1 MAPTEAQKAAAARAR
16 ANRHPQKPS
25 PSPEITIEIIIED
38 PCPPSP
44 LIVDD
49 PEQDSDKCGYTGGV
63 NVSWS
68 DSESDYELSE
78 DEWNDSE
85 TESLAELEG
94 DELENNLQSLRDEDQ
109 WLSVPTAY
117 AEILKKKTTKEWA
130 AAESS
135 RCLGYNGLSN
145 RTGRC
150 HVQKAREREEE
161 RKTQRNRELQIF
173 NQEID

>member
-1 MAPTEAQKAAAARAR
+1 MAPTKAQKAAAARAR

-25 PSPEITIEIIIED
+25 PSPEITIEIIAED
-38 PCPPSP
+38 CPPSP

-49 PEQDSDKCGYTGGV
+49 LEQDLDECGYTGGV

-68 DSESDYELSE
+68 DSEGDYEPSE

-94 DELENNLQSLRDEDQ
+94 DGLENNLQGLREEAQ

-117 AEILKKKTTKEWA
+117 AEILKKTMKEWA
-130 AAESS
+130 VAESS
-135 RCLGYNGLSN
+135 RCLGYNGLSD
-145 RTGRC
+145 RTER
-150 HVQKAREREEE
+150 HRVQKAREKE
-161 RKTQRNRELQIF
+161 
-173 NQEID
+173 

>member
-1 MAPTEAQKAAAARAR
+1 MAPTKAQKAAAAQVR

-25 PSPEITIEIIIED
+25 PSPKITIEIIAED
-38 PCPPSP
+38 HLPSP

-49 PEQDSDKCGYTGGV
+49 PEQDLDECGYTGGV

-68 DSESDYELSE
+68 DSESDYKLSE

-94 DELENNLQSLRDEDQ
+94 DELENNLQSLREEAQ

-130 AAESS
+130 VAKSS
-135 RCLGYNGLSN
+135 HCLGYNGLSD
-145 RTGRC
+145 RTEHRR
-150 HVQKAREREEE
+150 VQKAREREEE
-161 RKTQRNRELQIF
+161 RKNAKKS
-173 NQEID
+173 

>member
-1 MAPTEAQKAAAARAR
+1 L
-16 ANRHPQKPS
+16 
-25 PSPEITIEIIIED
+25 
-38 PCPPSP
+38 

-49 PEQDSDKCGYTGGV
+49 PELDSDECEYTGGV

-68 DSESDYELSE
+68 DFESDYELSE

-94 DELENNLQSLRDEDQ
+94 DELENNLQSLREEAQ
-109 WLSVPTAY
+109 WFSMPTAY

-130 AAESS
+130 VAESS
-135 RCLGYNGLSN
+135 CYLGYNGLFDC
-145 RTGRC
+145 TGHC

-161 RKTQRNRELQIF
+161 RKNAKKS
-173 NQEID
+173 